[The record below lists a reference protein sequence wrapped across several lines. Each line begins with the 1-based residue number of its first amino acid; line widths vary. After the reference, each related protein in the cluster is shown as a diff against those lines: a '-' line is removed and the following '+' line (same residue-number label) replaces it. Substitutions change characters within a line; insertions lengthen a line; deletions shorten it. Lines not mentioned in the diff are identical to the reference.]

1 MPPLLDLRPPPPPR
15 SGPNGPALT
24 LAPAPLAL
32 VGAMLLVFAAQRLA
46 PPEAAQWIFVS
57 GALVIFLE
65 GQAHWDRLYTLVT
78 SLFLHDGWVHF
89 GFNAFWIATVGS
101 LVHRFIGA
109 WRFLVVFF
117 VGGIAGGLALV
128 LMNWGETIVAVG
140 ASGSVFAFLGAGGH
154 VFVAKAGD
162 TPRERTRRL
171 LAFALVMMALNLAF
185 AFSSSLPGIG
195 EAEVAWEA
203 HMGGF
208 LAGLLLFPLLARG
221 ARPPASLRRRVG
233 PG

>member
-1 MPPLLDLRPPPPPR
+1 MSAPLDLRPPPPPKY
-15 SGPNGPALT
+15 GPNGPALT

-32 VGAMLLVFAAQRLA
+32 VGAMMLVFAAQRLA
-46 PPEAAQWIFVS
+46 PAEAAQWMLVY
-57 GALVIFLE
+57 GALVIFVE

-78 SLFLHDGWVHF
+78 SLFLHDGWLHF

-109 WRFLVVFF
+109 WRFLVIFF
-117 VGGIAGGLALV
+117 LGGIAGGLALV
-128 LMNWGETIVAVG
+128 LMNWGETVVAVG

-154 VFVAKAGD
+154 VFVARPGD
-162 TPRERTRRL
+162 RPQERTGRL
-171 LAFALVMMALNLAF
+171 LAFALVMMVLNLAF
-185 AFSSSLPGIG
+185 AFSGSLPGMA
-195 EAEVAWEA
+195 EAEIAWEA

-221 ARPPASLRRRVG
+221 ARPPAALRDRAG